1 MTLLCWQT
9 GLTALHVA
17 AHYGQTEFVREMLTR
32 VPATL
37 KSEAPSNPLFSFK
50 ELTQEVSSVLTANWV
65 ACYVWFGG

>member
-1 MTLLCWQT
+1 M
-9 GLTALHVA
+9 A

-50 ELTQEVSSVLTANWV
+50 ELTQEVSMQSVLTANCV
-65 ACYVWFGG
+65 ACCVWFGG